1 MLRSILIFPK
11 VSEITTIQNIRR
23 ELDPLYPH
31 IRPHITLVFPFESE
45 ATDEVIIQNIQTI
58 LKPFSAFKVTFENFS
73 SDEKSYLWLPVDE
86 GCSVIQKMHDV
97 LYQSPLFSPFL
108 RPEFP
113 YTPHITVGQI
123 HNQQAILSTLKVLNS
138 KQLQIHAE
146 IDTVSIEHILDNDDS
161 DEFFQIT
168 LFRPKK

>member
-11 VSEITTIQNIRR
+11 LSEITTIQNIRR

-45 ATDEVIIQNIQTI
+45 AKDEVIIQNIQTI
-58 LKPFSAFKVTFENFS
+58 LKPFSAFNVTFENFS

-86 GCSVIQKMHDV
+86 GYSVIQKMHDV
-97 LYQSPLFSPFL
+97 LYQSPLFSPFP

-113 YTPHITVGQI
+113 HTPHITVGQI
-123 HNQQAILSTLKVLNS
+123 HNQQAMLSTLKVLNS

>member
-1 MLRSILIFPK
+1 M
-11 VSEITTIQNIRR
+11 
-23 ELDPLYPH
+23 
-31 IRPHITLVFPFESE
+31 
-45 ATDEVIIQNIQTI
+45 
-58 LKPFSAFKVTFENFS
+58 TFENFS

-123 HNQQAILSTLKVLNS
+123 HNQQAMLSTLKVLNS

>member
-1 MLRSILIFPK
+1 MKI
-11 VSEITTIQNIRR
+11 
-23 ELDPLYPH
+23 
-31 IRPHITLVFPFESE
+31 
-45 ATDEVIIQNIQTI
+45 
-58 LKPFSAFKVTFENFS
+58 FS

-108 RPEFP
+108 HPEFP
-113 YTPHITVGQI
+113 YTPHTTVGQI
-123 HNQQAILSTLKVLNS
+123 HNQQAMLSVLNS

-168 LFRPKK
+168 LSRPKK